1 MKQRWHIPAAL
12 LLLFLLLLLLGHS
25 VFVRE
30 TMEQALSLCA
40 HCVIPSLFPFLA
52 ASSLLLSLGVQEL
65 AAPFLAAWFEP
76 LFRVRGEGAAAFL
89 LGLIG
94 GYPIGARTAAELYQ
108 HQRLTRAETERLL
121 HFCNNSNPVFLLSVL
136 GTGVFGSLRI
146 GLWLWLIHLAAA
158 LLTGL
163 CFRGNGREPY
173 PQSPRPIQAPPP
185 LPDFPSAFVSAV
197 NSALSAILTICA
209 FVSCFYLLS
218 APLSRLGAV
227 SPWLV
232 GSLELFSLTPLLS
245 PTPLSFLL
253 ASTAAGWGG
262 LSVLFQTA
270 ALLSGSG
277 LSLRPCLTGK
287 ALQALFSG
295 LLALLLIPSLFL
307 SC

>member
-1 MKQRWHIPAAL
+1 MKRRWRIPAIL
-12 LLLFLLLLLLGHS
+12 LLLLLLVLLLGHS

-40 HCVIPSLFPFLA
+40 HCVIPSLFPFLVV
-52 ASSLLLSLGVQEL
+52 SSLLLALGIEEL
-65 AAPFLAAWFEP
+65 AAPFLATWFEP

-108 HQRLTRAETERLL
+108 HQRLTRKETERLL

-136 GTGVFGSLRI
+136 GVGVFGSFRV
-146 GLWLWLIHLAAA
+146 GLWLWLIHLASA

-163 CFRGNGREPY
+163 CFRGNDREPY

-185 LPDFPSAFVSAV
+185 LPDFPSAFVASV
-197 NSALSAILTICA
+197 GSALSAILTICA

-218 APLSRLGAV
+218 APLSHLGAA

-245 PTPLSFLL
+245 PTPLSFVL
-253 ASTAAGWGG
+253 ASAAAGWGG
-262 LSVLFQTA
+262 LSVLSQTA

-295 LLALLLIPSLFL
+295 LLALLLAPYLFL
-307 SC
+307 